1 MRKANFFPAM
11 FFIFTFIL
19 FFNLFAQ
26 DDATYYKATTNFYGK
41 PDTILALKEVTVKAP
56 PSPESFKPFFHF
68 SPIRQDTTGTCWAFS
83 GISFFESEVFRLTG
97 QKFKLSEMYIVY
109 WEYVAKAREYI
120 RTRGKS
126 VFDEGS
132 QEEAVIMRMREHGI
146 VRAEDYSGLL
156 PGETQHNHSKMAGQM
171 KNYLEFV
178 KKNEY
183 WDEEIII
190 ANIKMILNK
199 YLGAP
204 PTSIVVNELRL
215 TPESFLEM
223 QLKLPLDDY
232 VSFMSFKYQPFYT
245 KGSYRV
251 PDNYWHSQE
260 YYNIPLDE
268 WYPAIISALK
278 NGYTVGIGGDVS
290 EIGKVGE
297 SDVAFIPPFDI
308 PAKAIDQDAREYR
321 FWNKTSTD
329 DHGIHV
335 LGYQKYKKHDWFL
348 IKDSGSS
355 SNKGTFK
362 GYYFFRGDFIRLKM
376 LTFLVHKDAVENILS
391 KFK

>member
-156 PGETQHNHSKMAGQM
+156 PGETKHNHSKMAGQM